1 MEFRG
6 NQDLTQ
12 NQLKNVVVDTGTV
25 FPATPI
31 VGQLFFRSD
40 TSPKML
46 YIFLGIGVPGTSA
59 GWMNLC
65 HAYYA

>member
-1 MEFRG
+1 MDFLG
-6 NQDLTQ
+6 QQNLNQ

-40 TSPKML
+40 TTPKML
-46 YIFLGIGVPGTSA
+46 YIFLGIGVPGTTA
-59 GWMNLC
+59 GWFDLC
-65 HAYYA
+65 HAFYA